1 MGFDSS
7 LLGVRFLG
15 DGQPDQTEGHRPREE
30 KFKSSLVEFV
40 VEVGRGGELGDTT
53 GEVAKGIALAAEE
66 LGDPGHE
73 VKEVKVPE
81 EFPRKGWRTEFQ
93 QGKDPARLK
102 DTVDFRK
109 ALRSVGKVSKPKG
122 QGDQVKGVLRKG
134 QVECISLNRF
144 SNSPGLSPSEKRGT
158 EIKANDICLWQP
170 ILKKKGHIS

>member
-1 MGFDSS
+1 MK
-7 LLGVRFLG
+7 
-15 DGQPDQTEGHRPREE
+15 Q
-30 KFKSSLVEFV
+30 
-40 VEVGRGGELGDTT
+40 
-53 GEVAKGIALAAEE
+53 
-66 LGDPGHE
+66 
-73 VKEVKVPE
+73 VKVPK
-81 EFPRKGWRTEFQ
+81 EFPWKRRRIEFQ
-93 QGKDPARLK
+93 QGKDPAWLK
-102 DTVDFRK
+102 DSVDFRK

>member
-1 MGFDSS
+1 
-7 LLGVRFLG
+7 
-15 DGQPDQTEGHRPREE
+15 
-30 KFKSSLVEFV
+30 VEFV
-40 VEVGRGGELGDTT
+40 AEIGRGGELGDTT

-66 LGDPGHE
+66 LGDPRHE

-81 EFPRKGWRTEFQ
+81 EFPGKGWRTEFQ

-109 ALRSVGKVSKPKG
+109 ALRSIGKVSKPKG

-158 EIKANDICLWQP
+158 EIETNDICLWQP

>member
-1 MGFDSS
+1 MA
-7 LLGVRFLG
+7 
-15 DGQPDQTEGHRPREE
+15 EI
-30 KFKSSLVEFV
+30 
-40 VEVGRGGELGDTT
+40 GRGGELGDTT

-66 LGDPGHE
+66 LGDPRHE

-81 EFPRKGWRTEFQ
+81 EFPGKGWRTEFQ

-109 ALRSVGKVSKPKG
+109 ALRSIGKVSKPKG

-158 EIKANDICLWQP
+158 EIETNDIYLWQP
-170 ILKKKGHIS
+170 ILKKQRHIS

>member
-1 MGFDSS
+1 M
-7 LLGVRFLG
+7 
-15 DGQPDQTEGHRPREE
+15 
-30 KFKSSLVEFV
+30 EFV
-40 VEVGRGGELGDTT
+40 VKVGRGRELGDTT

-66 LGDPGHE
+66 LGDPRHE

-81 EFPRKGWRTEFQ
+81 EFPGKGWRTEFQ

-109 ALRSVGKVSKPKG
+109 ALRSIGKVSKPKG

-158 EIKANDICLWQP
+158 EIETNDICLWQP